1 MFIHIKS
8 WCARRRISA
17 VQVTG
22 WTPSEVYQLLKTF
35 TGHWDGWE
43 SPQLF
48 PSLKCRTKGVWLDL
62 QSAPLKRSG
71 FFSVDSTECMNA
83 GIAVQVTVM
92 QTNMNSTFTVLLN
105 SKGKKNKSV
114 RNDRQTT
121 ILQPDSVNHNAKSD
135 HPPENRPK
143 VPQAWKKWCGG
154 VLLTITK
161 GRHSCPSHLCGIPV
175 APQPGTGVKW
185 GRETGLEVRMR
196 NQVPQTDLHSHAHTC
211 LMHPVESL
219 GRRRE
224 VATINRLGLIG
235 MEETPCKTYKY
246 DLFTSLLNS
255 QTEMLR
261 SEKCL

>member
-114 RNDRQTT
+114 RNDRQPSSSLTLSTT
-121 ILQPDSVNHNAKSD
+121 
-135 HPPENRPK
+135 
-143 VPQAWKKWCGG
+143 
-154 VLLTITK
+154 
-161 GRHSCPSHLCGIPV
+161 
-175 APQPGTGVKW
+175 
-185 GRETGLEVRMR
+185 
-196 NQVPQTDLHSHAHTC
+196 
-211 LMHPVESL
+211 
-219 GRRRE
+219 
-224 VATINRLGLIG
+224 
-235 MEETPCKTYKY
+235 TP
-246 DLFTSLLNS
+246 S
-255 QTEMLR
+255 QTIHPRTDQRCLKPGR
-261 SEKCL
+261 NDAVGFHSQSQRADTAVPATCVGYQWHPSQPPVWSEAEKLVWRWGWEIRYCRQICTLMPTPASCTQLSLWGEEEKWQSSTG